1 MIPDAG
7 NWIATMWLK
16 FPTEKAI
23 MFTGTQLI
31 AGAKALK
38 DLTQEQLAKY
48 DWSQISE
55 DAFAKLP
62 PELQEKI
69 KAVRKVKYM
78 YIGI

>member
-55 DAFAKLP
+55 DQFAKLP